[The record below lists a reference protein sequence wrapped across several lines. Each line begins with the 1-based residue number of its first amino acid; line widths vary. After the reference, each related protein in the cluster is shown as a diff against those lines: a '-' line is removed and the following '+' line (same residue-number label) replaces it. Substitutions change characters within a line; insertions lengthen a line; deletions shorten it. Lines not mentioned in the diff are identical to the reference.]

1 MTDNKLRTFYAC
13 LFLYECRSGIGSV
26 FSVNYLHLLLII
38 GAQFGILLS
47 MITKLTVVKSESTNV
62 FVNQGIELALFDKV
76 EEGEAILYL
85 WTNENTVV
93 IGRNQDAYQE
103 VNVDLLESEGGLL
116 ARRLSGGGAV
126 YHDLGNINFTFFGRT
141 GDFDVERNRKILL
154 SALKFLGL
162 NATLTGRNDIEIDGF
177 KVSGNAYYRKDGHEY
192 HHGTMLVTSP
202 SEKVARYL
210 TPPESKFVGKKVK
223 SVKSRVSCLTAFD
236 ENITKEKFADAII
249 DAFKAEYGLPCEE
262 MQPFALGGNAIMG
275 GTMIFASD
283 DWRYGKKEEY
293 DVYVPLTVDGNKINV
308 AVAVKDDVV
317 TAARAYT
324 DSMDSEISEFLENQI
339 IGKNLKTDNNEY
351 LEEIKK
357 VWYEI

>member
-1 MTDNKLRTFYAC
+1 
-13 LFLYECRSGIGSV
+13 
-26 FSVNYLHLLLII
+26 
-38 GAQFGILLS
+38 
-47 MITKLTVVKSESTNV
+47 MITKLTVIKSESTNV

-154 SALKFLGL
+154 SALNSLGL

-210 TPPESKFVGKKVK
+210 TPPEAKFIGKKVK
-223 SVKSRVSCLTAFD
+223 SVRSRVSSLTAFD
-236 ENITKEKFADAII
+236 ENITKEKFADALI
-249 DAFKAEYGLPCEE
+249 DAFKAEYDGVPCEE

-283 DWRYGKKEEY
+283 EWRYGKKEEY
-293 DVYVPLTVDGNKINV
+293 DMRVPMTANGIKVEV
-308 AVAVKDDVV
+308 AVTVKDDVV
-317 TAARAYT
+317 TAVRAYT
-324 DSMDSEISEFLENQI
+324 DSLDVETSEFLETQI
-339 IGKNLKTDNNEY
+339 LGKNLKTDSGEY
-351 LEEIKK
+351 LDEIKK
-357 VWYEI
+357 VWYEV